1 MGVGLYGK
9 HPAKGDF
16 IAAGL
21 SGPLM
26 QRLEVW
32 LDGLLQEARSQLAGD
47 WPAVWAQAPQVR
59 FWLGEGIWGQPVA
72 GVMAASCDRVGRR
85 FPLILLAEGA
95 EVPAPPV
102 IDAAQHWYEA
112 ASVWLG
118 DCLSRADLP
127 TGPALLASL
136 PPEMTGGE
144 SGSGAGS
151 DFWALREGPEVAGL
165 WADVA
170 LTDHRRA
177 AAGRS
182 YWWVEGE
189 VAGQAEAPVAA
200 APEMGP
206 GEDPLPEPDR
216 PEVPDP
222 GEEDLGSPF
231 GTAESGLG
239 LFASPEPADP
249 QALADPA
256 PTPPPAVM
264 PAPRPP
270 RQSQVWAGA
279 GLPSAAVM
287 VWFFRGHA
295 GSV

>member
-1 MGVGLYGK
+1 MGIGLYGK

-21 SGPLM
+21 SGALM

-47 WPAVWAQAPQVR
+47 WPGVWANAPQLR

-95 EVPAPPV
+95 EVPPPPV
-102 IDAAQHWYEA
+102 IDTAQHWYDA
-112 ASVWLG
+112 AAAWLG
-118 DCLSRADLP
+118 DCLSRAELA
-127 TGPALLASL
+127 TGAALLESL
-136 PPEMTGGE
+136 PAGLTG
-144 SGSGAGS
+144 SDSGAGAGP
-151 DFWALREGPEVAGL
+151 DFWALRDGPEVSGL

-170 LTDHRRA
+170 LADHRRA

-189 VAGQAEAPVAA
+189 VAGLAEAPVAA
-200 APEMGP
+200 APETVP
-206 GEDPLPEPDR
+206 GEDALPDPDR
-216 PEVPDP
+216 SEDPDP
-222 GEEDLGSPF
+222 SEEDLGSPF
-231 GTAESGLG
+231 GAAESGLG

-256 PTPPPAVM
+256 PTPPPAVV
-264 PAPRPP
+264 PTPSPRAA
-270 RQSQVWAGA
+270 QVWAGA